1 MKRILAAAAAFA
13 VILSTAACG
22 DSDSSSKASR
32 AGNAGSAQQ
41 SSSEA
46 ADEKE
51 TPAESVTL
59 SENAKEYSIGS
70 FGKANG
76 KYTIELVN
84 GDNYDDVHSIEIDDE
99 GLANAI
105 GKFSKYFT
113 IKLDVSSGKLD
124 AYELIDKNGVSLG
137 QLDEEQIRDKF
148 DPTRQY
154 EIVDWSYTDSS
165 ALSELEEG
173 KLYKAPIT
181 AVSPKFYNDTDKDL
195 IVYVFDDL
203 SYEEHAYAYP
213 LRGIDGLGRADQS
226 ISVMGDNAY
235 IRVERL
241 TPDMLEPGSHEP
253 QAVFVN
259 GLESGQYAE
268 LMTAC
273 VLVNAGDSDVNVNI
287 VTYDG
292 ASYTETIGAGTMYA
306 IDYQKIDHIEV
317 I

>member
-1 MKRILAAAAAFA
+1 MKRILAAAAAFLI
-13 VILSTAACG
+13 ILSTAACG
-22 DSDSSSKASR
+22 DSDSSSKAS
-32 AGNAGSAQQ
+32 SASSSQQ
-41 SSSEA
+41 SSSQA

-51 TPAESVTL
+51 TTGKSTAL
-59 SENAKEYSIGS
+59 SANAKEYRIGS
-70 FGKANG
+70 FGKIDG
-76 KYTIELVN
+76 KYTIDLVN
-84 GDNYDDVHSIEIDDE
+84 GDNYDDVYSIEIDDE

-124 AYELIDKNGVSLG
+124 AYELIDKNGISLG
-137 QLDEEQIRDKF
+137 QLNEDEIRDKF

-181 AVSPKFYNDTDKDL
+181 AESPKFYNDTDKDL
-195 IVYVFDDL
+195 VVYVFDDF

-226 ISVMGDNAY
+226 IFVMGDNAY
-235 IRVERL
+235 IRVEKL
-241 TPDMLEPGSHEP
+241 TPDMLKPDGSEP

-268 LMTAC
+268 LMSAC

-292 ASYTETIGAGTMYA
+292 GSYTETIGAGTMYA
-306 IDYQKIDHIEV
+306 IDYQTIDHIEV